1 MQSAI
6 IAAFLAVTNW
16 IELVKN
22 FAPLAAASLLL
33 ASVSTAVSADVNYQ
47 LNITEPAH
55 HLAEVTATF
64 PKSSGLA
71 VDFKLPAWRTGRYE
85 ILNLANGV
93 THFEAKDSKGRS
105 LTWEKVEKST
115 WRVHLDKPD
124 TISISYQVYA
134 NQLTK
139 RTRHIDETHA
149 YIDASGFFMF
159 AEATRNQPLTV
170 ELKTPKSW
178 KAYSGLNKKKKNT
191 FTASNYDELIDA
203 PIETGI
209 STVET
214 FSANDKDYELV
225 IWGKGNFDSKK
236 IKKDLNSLV
245 DTYSAI
251 WSDIPYERYVFMV
264 HAGPNLRGATE
275 HANSTIIQKD
285 SYGFAPRD
293 KYLGFLS
300 TASHEFIHTWN
311 VKAYRPQG
319 LVPYDY
325 TNPNYSTL
333 LWISEGSTSYFQNQL
348 LLRAGIMKPKEF
360 FENIAKRIFAHQH
373 KPGAAVQSVAESS
386 FDTWIGMHGDYGT
399 NFNVNIYSEGYMV
412 SWMLDA
418 KILADTNLA
427 KSYRDVH
434 QALYSNF
441 RVPKS
446 FNEND
451 VVNILK
457 DVAQQDYQGWWNE
470 NVLKPT
476 TPNFN
481 ALLDSAGLKLVRA
494 DDEKPKPTI
503 GAKLSSSDNVITR
516 VRKDSSA
523 WKAGLA
529 VDDEVVAIN
538 GMRLRADSFDA
549 RLKEFK
555 AGDKITLQIFRRET
569 LQEITVT
576 LEEDFSKPAKIKLV
590 ESPTEAQKAFY
601 KAWLG
606 VDYPESL

>member
-1 MQSAI
+1 MLI
-6 IAAFLAVTNW
+6 VKYW
-16 IELVKN
+16 IKLVNKYAR
-22 FAPLAAASLLL
+22 FTTGLLL
-33 ASVSTAVSADVNYQ
+33 ATVSTTAFADVNYT
-47 LNITEPAH
+47 LHITEPAH

-93 THFEAKDSKGRS
+93 SHFEAKDSKGRA

-124 TISISYQVYA
+124 EISLSYQVYA

-159 AEATRNQPLTV
+159 SEATRQEPITV
-170 ELKTPKSW
+170 QLDTPKSW
-178 KAYSGLNKKKKNT
+178 KAYSGLDSKKKNV
-191 FTASNYDELIDA
+191 FTAKHYDELIDA

-209 STVET
+209 STFET
-214 FSANDKDYELV
+214 FSADNKDYELV
-225 IWGKGNFDSKK
+225 IWGKGNFDSEK
-236 IKKDLNSLV
+236 IKNDLSRLV
-245 DTYSAI
+245 KTYSAI

-264 HAGPNLRGATE
+264 HSGPKLRGATE

-293 KYLGFLS
+293 NYLGFLS

-360 FENIAKRIFAHQH
+360 FENVAKRIFAHQH

-418 KILADTNLA
+418 KILADTELA

-451 VVNILK
+451 VVTILN
-457 DVAQQDYQGWWNE
+457 DVSGKDYQRWWNQH
-470 NVLKPT
+470 VLQPT
-476 TPNFN
+476 TPDFN
-481 ALLDSAGLKLVRA
+481 ALLGAAGLQLTRG
-494 DDEKPKPTI
+494 DDEKPKPSI
-503 GAKLSSSDNVITR
+503 GIKLSPSDNVITR
-516 VRKDSSA
+516 VRKDSAA

-529 VDDEVVAIN
+529 EGDEIVSIN
-538 GMRLRADSFDA
+538 GMRLRKESFA
-549 RLKEFK
+549 SRLNAFE
-555 AGDKITLQIFRRET
+555 AGEKLTVQFFRRET
-569 LQEITVT
+569 LQELTVE
-576 LEEDFSKPAKIKLV
+576 LEADFTKPAQITLV
-590 ESPTEAQKAFY
+590 ESATEAQKAFY

-606 VDYPESL
+606 VEYPESL